1 MANKRVDLPE
11 LSATQ
16 QSDYESRFGNDP
28 AKESRLTLNGV
39 SIVQDEYF
47 DDSPAMCR
55 PPPPDD
61 FSPEFKKEINK
72 TLEIIRL
79 INKGAVSG
87 Q

>member
-11 LSATQ
+11 LSSTQ

-28 AKESRLTLNGV
+28 SKESRLSLNGI

-47 DDSPAMCR
+47 DDTPAMLR
-55 PPPPDD
+55 PDPPDD

-72 TLEIIRL
+72 TLEIIRA
-79 INKGAVSG
+79 INKGSLNG
-87 Q
+87 